1 MRAKAC
7 GGSEGCGRRWLEGP
21 LRCYLQGMNDTA
33 PRTLIPTTDGLRLSA
48 RLEGNPRGPT
58 LVFVHGYPDNLHV
71 WDGVVA
77 RLKDRYRLVR
87 YDVRGAGLS
96 DAPSSLRGYRLRQ
109 LLADFRRVID
119 HFSPDAPVHLVGHD
133 WGSIQ
138 GWEFATEPAL
148 AGRISHYSS
157 ISGPCLDH
165 IGHALRA
172 QGLTRRTPR
181 EAAASWYIGAFHLPL
196 LGPAVWKLGLA
207 RHWPRVLGRMESLR
221 NPPRHATQARDGING
236 IGLYRANVLPRLLK
250 PRARQA
256 IAPVQLVV
264 ASEDAFVKAHLLQG
278 IERWTTSLTRDTVRA
293 KHWLPLSN
301 PQWLADAIDRFHT
314 EHRA

>member
-1 MRAKAC
+1 MKDQATR
-7 GGSEGCGRRWLEGP
+7 LP
-21 LRCYLQGMNDTA
+21 
-33 PRTLIPTTDGLRLSA
+33 IPTTDGLHLSA
-48 RLEGNPRGPT
+48 LVEGKPDGPT

-71 WDGVVA
+71 WDGVVGL
-77 RLKDRYRLVR
+77 LKDRYRIIR

-96 DAPSSLRGYRLRQ
+96 DAPRSLRGYRLTQ

-119 HFSPDAPVHLVGHD
+119 SVSPDAPVHLVGHD

-148 AGRISHYSS
+148 AGRISHYTS

-165 IGHALRA
+165 VGHALRA

-181 EAAASWYIGAFHLPL
+181 EAAASWYIAAFHLPL

-207 RHWPRVLGRMESLR
+207 RLWPRVLARMEGLS
-221 NPPRHATQARDGING
+221 PASHPTQLRDGVNG
-236 IGLYRANVLPRLLK
+236 IGLYRANVLPRLTR
-250 PRARQA
+250 PRARRA

-264 ASEDAFVKAHLLQG
+264 ASGDAFVKAHLLKD
-278 IERWTTSLTRDTVRA
+278 IERWASVLTRETLHA

-301 PQWLADAIDRFHT
+301 PAWLAKAITRFNT
-314 EHRA
+314 EQRT

>member
-1 MRAKAC
+1 MTA
-7 GGSEGCGRRWLEGP
+7 
-21 LRCYLQGMNDTA
+21 QA
-33 PRTLIPTTDGLRLSA
+33 PRQDVPTTDGLHLSA
-48 RLEGNPRGPT
+48 LIEGRADGPT

-77 RLKDRYRLVR
+77 LLKDRYRIIR

-96 DAPSSLRGYRLRQ
+96 DAPASLRGYQLRQ

-119 HFSPDAPVHLVGHD
+119 RWSPDAPVHLVGHD

-148 AGRISHYSS
+148 AGRIRGFTSV
-157 ISGPCLDH
+157 SGPSLDH

-172 QGLTRRTPR
+172 QGLTRQTPQQ
-181 EAAASWYIGAFHLPL
+181 AVASWYVGAFHLPL

-207 RHWPRVLGRMESLR
+207 RRWPRLLARLEGLPAAPPATSLR
-221 NPPRHATQARDGING
+221 DGVNG
-236 IGLYRANVLPRLLK
+236 IGLYRANVLPRLLR
-250 PRARQA
+250 PRQRHA
-256 IAPVQLVV
+256 IAPVQLV
-264 ASEDAFVKAHLLQG
+264 ELTQDAFVKPYLLQG
-278 IERWTTSLTRDTVRA
+278 IERWVPELTRETVAA

-301 PQWLADAIDRFHT
+301 PQWLAAAIARFHT
-314 EHRA
+314 ETRP